1 MSSKNRLQ
9 IKGNRRG
16 LNLIINLL
24 EFKSTEELVEA
35 ITLKLEP
42 IKSFYSGH
50 AMYVTTYPIRLK
62 DQEKELLTN
71 VLNSIVSLT
80 HIEFEES
87 NRKDDLPQIFQGVEE
102 GQTKFVTKS
111 MRGGQLV
118 DFKGNVVVIG
128 DVHIGAELFAEGNIV
143 ILGQLKGRAFAGT
156 SGNEDAF
163 VAAIKL
169 TPSLLSIAGILG
181 RPPESDINF
190 PEVAKLIDGNI
201 HVEPYI
207 PTKFEY

>member
-1 MSSKNRLQ
+1 MSNKNRLQ

-24 EFKSTEELVEA
+24 EFKSIEEIVEA
-35 ITLKLEP
+35 

-50 AMYVTTYPIRLK
+50 AMYVTTYPTRLN
-62 DQEKELLTN
+62 DQDKELLTN

-80 HIEFEES
+80 QIEFEES
-87 NRKDDLPQIFQGVEE
+87 NRKDDLPQIFNGVEE

-128 DVHIGAELFAEGNIV
+128 DVHIGAEILLF
-143 ILGQLKGRAFAGT
+143 
-156 SGNEDAF
+156 
-163 VAAIKL
+163 
-169 TPSLLSIAGILG
+169 
-181 RPPESDINF
+181 
-190 PEVAKLIDGNI
+190 
-201 HVEPYI
+201 
-207 PTKFEY
+207 